1 MKAIIA
7 FYNRSVQRLYFKDFI
22 LIVWDFVLS
31 PCKVIVWIWVSME
44 HSQVAILEKQLN
56 MLYSCFALL

>member
-22 LIVWDFVLS
+22 LIVWDFILS
-31 PCKVIVWIWVSME
+31 PHKVIVWIWASME
-44 HSQVAILEKQLN
+44 NSQVAR
-56 MLYSCFALL
+56 MLHAV